1 MDDWPALPYDDWL
14 DTRDTLHMY
23 TQVVGKIRLA
33 LSPFEP
39 EWANVPLY
47 VTARGLTT
55 SPVPDGL
62 RAFFT
67 ELFTAVPDQ
76 KFEVLESVPNK
87 RLVMTWGDAVAAA
100 DKVKRS
106 RVAIDI
112 ETVGEMV
119 RLTVT
124 HDELSPQMRRDITNG
139 WPRVL
144 SSLKSFLETGRPLNT
159 WA

>member
-1 MDDWPALPYDDWL
+1 MNDD
-14 DTRDTLHMY
+14 RF
-23 TQVVGKIRLA
+23 V
-33 LSPFEP
+33 
-39 EWANVPLY
+39 Y
-47 VTARGLTT
+47 VTYIATTAQQVWDALLKGELTRQYWGHENV
-55 SPVPDGL
+55 SDWKPGSKWQHVADDGKRTVRL
-62 RAFFT
+62 
-67 ELFTAVPDQ
+67 VG
-76 KFEVLESVPNK
+76 EVLESVPNR

-100 DKVKRS
+100 DKAKRS

>member
-1 MDDWPALPYDDWL
+1 MNDD
-14 DTRDTLHMY
+14 RF
-23 TQVVGKIRLA
+23 V
-33 LSPFEP
+33 
-39 EWANVPLY
+39 Y
-47 VTARGLTT
+47 VTYIATTAQQVWDALLKGELTRQYWGHENV
-55 SPVPDGL
+55 SDWRPGSKWQHVADDGKRTVRL
-62 RAFFT
+62 
-67 ELFTAVPDQ
+67 VG
-76 KFEVLESVPNK
+76 EVLESVPNK

-100 DKVKRS
+100 DKAKRS